1 MDERQK
7 RVGLNEVLFREVNA
21 RLGQIN
27 ETFSGPPDQIDMVC
41 ECGQAACIDRFSMD
55 PQAYREL
62 RADART
68 FAIKPGHEV
77 SDVEDVVSEGPDYIV
92 VRKRAGGPAELA
104 EAEDLS

>member
-1 MDERQK
+1 MDERQE
-7 RVGLNEVLFREVNA
+7 RVGLNEVLFREVNE
-21 RLGQIN
+21 RLGHIN
-27 ETFSGPPDQIDMVC
+27 ETFSGPIDQIDMVC

-55 PQAYREL
+55 TEAYQEL

-77 SDVEDVVSEGPDYIV
+77 ADVEEVVSEGPDYVV
-92 VRKRAGGPAELA
+92 VRKRDGGPAELA